1 MEANSS
7 GEEFIVKVRKPYT
20 ITKQRERWTEE
31 EHNRFLEALKLYGRA
46 WQRIEEH
53 IGTKT
58 AVQIRSHAQ
67 KFFTKLEKEAMTK
80 GIPPGQAHD
89 IDIPPPR
96 PKRKPNSPYP
106 RKSSALSPL
115 SSTGEVVNE
124 KSNYSFSPLSAS
136 NREVS
141 QKESDAPSE
150 PQNKEMSENG
160 SCSEVLNLFRE
171 APCVSMSSINKGSA
185 YNHSAYKGFDPMMKE
200 SKERSLLEKTP
211 VLTETN
217 EKPDAGTDQET
228 ERLKGI
234 RISSDANCPK
244 NEGVNDLG
252 SPPVETIQVDQ
263 INNPMAEQAGG
274 AHGESVNPST
284 NHSLSTGPK
293 LHENSTMPSFHH
305 NYPIFSPFPQ
315 CHNQQDAYRSYL
327 NTSSTFSNLLVSTLL
342 QNPAIHTVA
351 RFAAS
356 FWPSPEI
363 NASVDSNPETLA
375 SQNLASLATATVAAA
390 SAWWA
395 TQGLL
400 PLFPPTPL
408 GFAFPPPPTTTGLPM
423 VGDTRTSEK
432 ESGDGI
438 YQGPSE
444 DQEAPNLDQSE
455 GLKQYP
461 SSKPSLSSLSD
472 SDESGREEEKRSLC
486 AELKASRTSK
496 SKPSSANEGTNN
508 ADSLRNNKKQ
518 DRSSCGSNTPSSSD
532 VETDMPE
539 NDEQINDNSKQD
551 YFGNSLAGDTNYR
564 RFRSSGSTI
573 DSWKEVSEEGR
584 LAFQA
589 LFRRGVLPQSFS
601 PPPAEEEGVNCKG
614 GEETTL
620 PPVNNT
626 ALTTDTL
633 IRSNESGELGSLLTS
648 GFLQA
653 KLKARRTG
661 FKPYKRCSAEAK
673 ESRATAGEE
682 AINNKRIRLD
692 GETST

>member
-80 GIPPGQAHD
+80 GVPPGQAHD

-150 PQNKEMSENG
+150 PQNKEMSENR

-171 APCVSMSSINKGSA
+171 APCISMSSINKGSA

-228 ERLKGI
+228 GRLKGI
-234 RISSDANCPK
+234 RISSDANFPK
-244 NEGVNDLG
+244 NEGVNDQG

-263 INNPMAEQAGG
+263 INKPMAEQAGG

-327 NTSSTFSNLLVSTLL
+327 NISSTFSNLLVSTLL

-363 NASVDSNPETLA
+363 NTSVDSNPETLA

-395 TQGLL
+395 TQGFCL
-400 PLFPPTPL
+400 
-408 GFAFPPPPTTTGLPM
+408 
-423 VGDTRTSEK
+423 
-432 ESGDGI
+432 
-438 YQGPSE
+438 Y
-444 DQEAPNLDQSE
+444 
-455 GLKQYP
+455 
-461 SSKPSLSSLSD
+461 
-472 SDESGREEEKRSLC
+472 
-486 AELKASRTSK
+486 
-496 SKPSSANEGTNN
+496 
-508 ADSLRNNKKQ
+508 
-518 DRSSCGSNTPSSSD
+518 
-532 VETDMPE
+532 
-539 NDEQINDNSKQD
+539 
-551 YFGNSLAGDTNYR
+551 
-564 RFRSSGSTI
+564 
-573 DSWKEVSEEGR
+573 
-584 LAFQA
+584 
-589 LFRRGVLPQSFS
+589 
-601 PPPAEEEGVNCKG
+601 
-614 GEETTL
+614 
-620 PPVNNT
+620 
-626 ALTTDTL
+626 
-633 IRSNESGELGSLLTS
+633 SLLRLLVLHS
-648 GFLQA
+648 
-653 KLKARRTG
+653 
-661 FKPYKRCSAEAK
+661 PSAH
-673 ESRATAGEE
+673 
-682 AINNKRIRLD
+682 
-692 GETST
+692 